1 MDDGSSSR
9 GRIVVV
15 AVLGLALLV
24 AGCGGS
30 SGDSSNGKTPSDSTT
45 ATGTAGS
52 SSPSPSPTKKKKK
65 KNVIAWVLSLGPGA
79 PDGPPEFTAYR
90 ELQQLRCDKV
100 FDRVAE
106 LQEPARTLYMGA
118 ARACLAAFDGRSE
131 LWLQSKV
138 AYDAVVGRRG
148 ELTCMDLAAL
158 ALLERLVTLHAQ
170 FPHRAFEKAATT
182 EAEAPP
188 CPSISGL
195 TPDHGPEGTQVKMT
209 GHHLGPAVVGV
220 DVVDSFGNS
229 QPATNI
235 THVPGALEFTMP
247 AAPPADASS
256 IACIVLRAAPD
267 WSADGAMFTY
277 ESAQAG
283 PATAFACPSSE
294 AG

>member
-1 MDDGSSSR
+1 MQDGSSSR
-9 GRIVVV
+9 GHIVVV

-30 SGDSSNGKTPSDSTT
+30 SGDSPNGKTPSDSAT
-45 ATGTAGS
+45 AAGTGGS
-52 SSPSPSPTKKKKK
+52 SSPSSSATKKKK

-90 ELQQLRCDKV
+90 ELQQLRCAKV

-106 LQEPARTLYMGA
+106 LQEPARTLYTGA

-131 LWLQSKV
+131 LWSQSKV
-138 AYDAVVGRRG
+138 AYDAVAGRRG
-148 ELTCMDLAAL
+148 ELTCMDRAAF

-170 FPHRAFEKAATT
+170 FPHRAFENAATS
-182 EAEAPP
+182 EAKAPP
-188 CPSISGL
+188 CPSISEL
-195 TPDHGPEGTQVKMT
+195 TPDHGPEGTQVTMT
-209 GHHLGPAVVGV
+209 GHHLGASVVGV
-220 DVVDSFGNS
+220 DVVDSIGNS

-256 IACIVLRAAPD
+256 IACIVVRAAPD
-267 WSADGAMFTY
+267 WSADATMFDY

-283 PATAFACPSSE
+283 PATAFACPPTE

>member
-1 MDDGSSSR
+1 MDNGSSSR

-15 AVLGLALLV
+15 AVLSLALLA

-30 SGDSSNGKTPSDSTT
+30 SGDSPNGKTTSDSTT
-45 ATGTAGS
+45 ATETTSSGS
-52 SSPSPSPTKKKKK
+52 SSPTPTKKKKK

-90 ELQQLRCDKV
+90 ELQQLRCGKV

-106 LQEPARTLYMGA
+106 LQEPARTLYTGA

-131 LWLQSKV
+131 LWPQSKV
-138 AYDAVVGRRG
+138 AYDAVAGRRG
-148 ELTCMDLAAL
+148 ELTCMDQAAF

-170 FPHRAFEKAATT
+170 FPHRAFRHASTT
-182 EAEAPP
+182 EAKAPP

-209 GHHLGPAVVGV
+209 GRHLGAAVVGV

-235 THVPGALEFTMP
+235 TRVPGALEFTMP
-247 AAPPADASS
+247 EAPSPDASS
-256 IACIVLRAAPD
+256 IACIVVRAAPD

-283 PATAFACPSSE
+283 PATAFACPSSQV
-294 AG
+294 G

>member
-1 MDDGSSSR
+1 MDTGSSSR
-9 GRIVVV
+9 GHIVVV

-30 SGDSSNGKTPSDSTT
+30 SSDPSNGKTPSDSTS
-45 ATGTAGS
+45 ATGTGSS
-52 SSPSPSPTKKKKK
+52 SSPSPTKKKK

-90 ELQQLRCDKV
+90 ELQQLRCNKV
-100 FDRVAE
+100 FDRVSE
-106 LQEPARTLYMGA
+106 LQEPARTLYTGA
-118 ARACLAAFDGRSE
+118 ARACLAAFEGRSE
-131 LWLQSKV
+131 LWSQSKV
-138 AYDAVVGRRG
+138 AYDAVAGRRG
-148 ELTCMDLAAL
+148 ELTCMDRAAF
-158 ALLERLVTLHAQ
+158 ALLERLVTLHGQ
-170 FPHRAFEKAATT
+170 FPHRAFESAATT

-209 GHHLGPAVVGV
+209 GHHLGAAVVGV

-247 AAPPADASS
+247 QAPPADASS
-256 IACIVLRAAPD
+256 IACIVVRAAPD

-277 ESAQAG
+277 ESGQAG
-283 PATAFACPSSE
+283 PATAFDCPSSG

>member
-1 MDDGSSSR
+1 MEHGSSSR
-9 GRIVVV
+9 GRVVVV
-15 AVLGLALLV
+15 AVLGLALL
-24 AGCGGS
+24 AGGCSGS
-30 SGDSSNGKTPSDSTT
+30 SGDSSSKTPSDSTT

-52 SSPSPSPTKKKKK
+52 SSPSPSPTKKKKKK

-106 LQEPARTLYMGA
+106 LQEPARTLYTGA

-131 LWLQSKV
+131 LWPQSNV
-138 AYDAVVGRRG
+138 AYDAVAGRRG
-148 ELTCMDLAAL
+148 ELTCMDQGAF

-170 FPHRAFEKAATT
+170 FPHRAFEHAATT
-182 EAEAPP
+182 EAKAPP

-209 GHHLGPAVVGV
+209 GHHLGAAVVGV

-247 AAPPADASS
+247 EAPPADASS
-256 IACIVLRAAPD
+256 IACIVVRAAPD

-283 PATAFACPSSE
+283 QATAFACPQSE

>member
-1 MDDGSSSR
+1 MDDGSRSR

-15 AVLGLALLV
+15 AVLGLALLL

-30 SGDSSNGKTPSDSTT
+30 SGDSSNGKTTSDNAT

-52 SSPSPSPTKKKKK
+52 SSPSPSPTKKKK

-90 ELQQLRCDKV
+90 ELQKLRCDKV

-106 LQEPARTLYMGA
+106 LQEPARTLYTGA

-131 LWLQSKV
+131 LWPQSKV
-138 AYDAVVGRRG
+138 AYDAVAGRRG
-148 ELTCMDLAAL
+148 ELTCMDRAAF

-170 FPHRAFEKAATT
+170 FPHRAFENAATT
-182 EAEAPP
+182 EAKAPP
-188 CPSISGL
+188 CPNISGL
-195 TPDHGPEGTQVKMT
+195 TPDHGPEGTQVTMT
-209 GHHLGPAVVGV
+209 GHHLGAAVVGV
-220 DVVDSFGNS
+220 DVIDSFGNS
-229 QPATNI
+229 QPATNL
-235 THVPGALEFTMP
+235 TRVAGALEFTMP
-247 AAPPADASS
+247 AAPPTDASA
-256 IACIVLRAAPD
+256 IACIVVRAAPD
-267 WSADGAMFTY
+267 WRADGAMFTY

-283 PATAFACPSSE
+283 PATTFACPASG

>member
-1 MDDGSSSR
+1 MEHGSSSR
-9 GRIVVV
+9 GHVVVV
-15 AVLGLALLV
+15 AVLGLALL
-24 AGCGGS
+24 AGGCGGS
-30 SGDSSNGKTPSDSTT
+30 SDGPSRKTSSDSTT

-52 SSPSPSPTKKKKK
+52 SSPSPSPTKKKK

-106 LQEPARTLYMGA
+106 LQEPARTLYTGA

-131 LWLQSKV
+131 LWPQSKV
-138 AYDAVVGRRG
+138 AYDAVAGRRG
-148 ELTCMDLAAL
+148 ELTCMDHAAF

-170 FPHRAFEKAATT
+170 FPNRAFEHAATT
-182 EAEAPP
+182 EAKAPP
-188 CPSISGL
+188 CPRISGL

-209 GHHLGPAVVGV
+209 GHHLGAAVVGV

-235 THVPGALEFTMP
+235 TRLPGALEFTMP

-256 IACIVLRAAPD
+256 IACIVVRAAPD
-267 WSADGAMFTY
+267 WSADGAPYMY

-283 PATAFACPSSE
+283 PATAFACPPSE

>member
-1 MDDGSSSR
+1 MEHGSSSR
-9 GRIVVV
+9 GRICVV
-15 AVLGLALLV
+15 AVLGLALL
-24 AGCGGS
+24 AGGCGGS
-30 SGDSSNGKTPSDSTT
+30 SGDSSRKTPSDSTT

-52 SSPSPSPTKKKKK
+52 DSPSPSPTKKKKK

-106 LQEPARTLYMGA
+106 LQEPARTLYTGA
-118 ARACLAAFDGRSE
+118 ARACLAAFAGRSE
-131 LWLQSKV
+131 LWPQSKV
-138 AYDAVVGRRG
+138 AYAAVAGRRG
-148 ELTCMDLAAL
+148 ELTCMDQAAF

-170 FPHRAFEKAATT
+170 FPHRAFDHAATT
-182 EAEAPP
+182 EAKAPP
-188 CPSISGL
+188 CPNISGL

-209 GHHLGPAVVGV
+209 GHHLGAAVVGV

-229 QPATNI
+229 QPATNV
-235 THVPGALEFTMP
+235 THAPGSLEFTMP
-247 AAPPADASS
+247 AAPPGDASS
-256 IACIVLRAAPD
+256 VACIVVRAAPD

-277 ESAQAG
+277 ESAQAAQ
-283 PATAFACPSSE
+283 ATTFACPSSE

>member
-1 MDDGSSSR
+1 MEDGSSSR

-15 AVLGLALLV
+15 AVLGLALL
-24 AGCGGS
+24 AGGCGGS
-30 SGDSSNGKTPSDSTT
+30 SGDSSNGTTPSDSTT

-52 SSPSPSPTKKKKK
+52 SSPSSTATKKKKK

-106 LQEPARTLYMGA
+106 LQEPARTLYTGA

-131 LWLQSKV
+131 LWPQSKV
-138 AYDAVVGRRG
+138 AYDAVAGRRG
-148 ELTCMDLAAL
+148 ELTCMDRAAF
-158 ALLERLVTLHAQ
+158 ALLERLVAMHAQ
-170 FPHRAFEKAATT
+170 FPHRAFEHAATA
-182 EAEAPP
+182 EATAPP

-209 GHHLGPAVVGV
+209 GHHLGAAVVGV

-229 QPATNI
+229 QPATNL
-235 THVPGALEFTMP
+235 TRVPGALEFTMP

-256 IACIVLRAAPD
+256 IACIVVRAAPD

-277 ESAQAG
+277 ESVQAG
-283 PATAFACPSSE
+283 PATAFSCPSSE

>member
-9 GRIVVV
+9 GRVVVV
-15 AVLGLALLV
+15 AVLGLALV
-24 AGCGGS
+24 AAGCGGS
-30 SGDSSNGKTPSDSTT
+30 SGGSSNGKTPSDSTT

-52 SSPSPSPTKKKKK
+52 SSPSSTPTKKKK

-90 ELQQLRCDKV
+90 ELQQLRCNKV

-106 LQEPARTLYMGA
+106 LHEPARTLYTGA

-131 LWLQSKV
+131 LWPQSKA
-138 AYDAVVGRRG
+138 AYDAVAGRRG
-148 ELTCMDLAAL
+148 ELTCMDRAAF

-170 FPHRAFEKAATT
+170 FPHRAFENAATT
-182 EAEAPP
+182 EGKAPP

-195 TPDHGPEGTQVKMT
+195 TPDHGPEGSQVKMT
-209 GHHLGPAVVGV
+209 GHHLGGAVVGV

-229 QPATNI
+229 QPATNL
-235 THVPGALEFTMP
+235 TRVPGALEFTMP

-256 IACIVLRAAPD
+256 IACIVVRAAPD

-277 ESAQAG
+277 ESAHAG
-283 PATAFACPSSE
+283 PATPFACPSSE

>member
-1 MDDGSSSR
+1 MEHGSSSR

-15 AVLGLALLV
+15 AVLGLALL
-24 AGCGGS
+24 AGGCGGS
-30 SGDSSNGKTPSDSTT
+30 SGDSSSKTPSDSTT

-106 LQEPARTLYMGA
+106 LQEPARTLYTGA

-131 LWLQSKV
+131 LWPQSKV
-138 AYDAVVGRRG
+138 AYDAVAGRRG
-148 ELTCMDLAAL
+148 ELTCMDQAAF
-158 ALLERLVTLHAQ
+158 ALLERLVTQHAQ
-170 FPHRAFEKAATT
+170 FPHRAFEHAATT
-182 EAEAPP
+182 EAKAPP
-188 CPSISGL
+188 CPTISGL

-209 GHHLGPAVVGV
+209 GHHLGAAVVGV
-220 DVVDSFGNS
+220 DVFDSFGNS

-235 THVPGALEFTMP
+235 THVSGALEFTMP
-247 AAPPADASS
+247 EAPSPDASS
-256 IACIVLRAAPD
+256 IACIVVRAAPD